1 MEKNKNKLNT
11 TSISSSSIRSSIEL
25 ISSHSHIQ
33 LSSKGED
40 HREIKKENSRK
51 SSHSY
56 QTRSSSIVFKS
67 TSSSRELY
75 DKGTSEQISLF
86 QPVCHIECT
95 NIFLFLFNLDFES
108 LTLFIEFIKS

>member
-1 MEKNKNKLNT
+1 VEKNKNKLNT

-56 QTRSSSIVFKS
+56 QTPSLSDAFEQLSSFQESSDESTNKQYSI
-67 TSSSRELY
+67 
-75 DKGTSEQISLF
+75 F
-86 QPVCHIECT
+86 QPVCYI
-95 NIFLFLFNLDFES
+95 
-108 LTLFIEFIKS
+108 